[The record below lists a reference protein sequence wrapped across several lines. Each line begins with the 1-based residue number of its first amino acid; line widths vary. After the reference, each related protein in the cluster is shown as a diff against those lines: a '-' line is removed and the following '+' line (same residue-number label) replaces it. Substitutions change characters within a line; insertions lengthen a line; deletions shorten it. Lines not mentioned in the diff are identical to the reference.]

1 MAAFPYH
8 LLLPLAS
15 GATATIRILI
25 YGLKAICFRFDEIL
39 TLLLKCAVS
48 AALPRPDELC
58 LGAFRLSGS
67 ILALES
73 YYRVSWKHLKF
84 MFEKPVKSST

>member
-1 MAAFPYH
+1 MKAVDGDEWPHFHTVY
-8 LLLPLAS
+8 LLPLAS

-48 AALPRPDELC
+48 AALPRPDEL
-58 LGAFRLSGS
+58 
-67 ILALES
+67 
-73 YYRVSWKHLKF
+73 
-84 MFEKPVKSST
+84 

>member
-1 MAAFPYH
+1 MAAFPYR

-39 TLLLKCAVS
+39 TLPLKCAVS
-48 AALPRPDELC
+48 AALPRPDEL
-58 LGAFRLSGS
+58 
-67 ILALES
+67 
-73 YYRVSWKHLKF
+73 
-84 MFEKPVKSST
+84 